1 MLAILNSNYVVQKLN
16 ADLQLM
22 GQKGSRRLASTIPKE
37 FVFQR
42 FLIQTQ
48 YIFHKWVG
56 VETELSL
63 SSLISL
69 DAQKEKWGILQQKYI
84 RGSQD
89 W

>member
-42 FLIQTQ
+42 FLIQTG
-48 YIFHKWVG
+48 IITSTFF
-56 VETELSL
+56 TSELGWKQS
-63 SSLISL
+63 
-69 DAQKEKWGILQQKYI
+69 YP
-84 RGSQD
+84 
-89 W
+89 